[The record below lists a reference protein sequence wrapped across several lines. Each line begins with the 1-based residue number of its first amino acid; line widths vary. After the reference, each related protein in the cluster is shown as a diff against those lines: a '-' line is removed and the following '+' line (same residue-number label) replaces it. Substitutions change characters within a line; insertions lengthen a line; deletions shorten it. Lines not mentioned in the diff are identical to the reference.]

1 MFRKTFYLV
10 IVTCFSMAMLPA
22 LAQAQEAN
30 KATLPSGQMNLSS
43 SVLVLAPGMTGPELK
58 AADML
63 LDEVEKRSWV
73 RWPIT
78 KILPKSGKGIVLGQR
93 TSLIKSFPALAGKLK
108 ATGAEKA
115 EGYRIVTL
123 ESGLVIVAGNDA
135 RGVLF
140 GAGKLL
146 QMMDYSRNMVS
157 LAEKIDLST
166 SPKYKLRGHQLGYR
180 PKTNTNDGMSA
191 AMWEQY
197 IRDLVIFGTNA
208 IELIPPISDDAL
220 DSPHFPLDPQ
230 KMMIEMSRLC
240 KEYGIE
246 CWVWYPAMAPN
257 YADPVTLNRELKE
270 WGDVLRQLPR
280 VDAVFVPGGD
290 PGHTAPKVFFPM
302 LEKQTAQLK
311 KLHPG
316 ATMWM
321 SPQGFNEEWMN
332 DFFSIMNTQPTWLE
346 GIVFGPQQRIS
357 LQELRAKVPKRYKM
371 RFYPDIT
378 HSLGAQYPV
387 PDWDFAYATT
397 LQREPINPRPM
408 DEAAIFKSVQPYAEY
423 GFLTYSEGLND
434 DVNKIIWS
442 GLGWDPNT
450 NVADILREYGRYFIG
465 TKVGDAFGKGL
476 MNLEQNWRGL
486 LEENQGVQTTLA
498 QFQELEKN
506 ATPQMLQNWRFQEGL
521 YRAYYDATDRTRLLY
536 ELGQEKKAME
546 ALSQAKTTGSAAAIK
561 SAEAALAKPD
571 LSPWS
576 DTRAR
581 VFELAEALFQSTHM
595 QLSVAKYQAIAIGR
609 GANLDL
615 IDSPFNN
622 AAWLRKRFAEIA
634 ALSNESDRVRKIDEL
649 LNWANPGPG
658 GFYDDLG
665 RPGSQ
670 PHLVTGTAYNDDP
683 AFLKAPYSGVG
694 ARLQPRISSST
705 FSATLFD
712 HPLEMFYPNL
722 DKNARYRVKIIYGTE
737 AASGVRLTANDKFEI
752 KAMGPKPMDNLP
764 VEYDIPAEATSGG
777 TLRLKWE
784 RPAGS
789 GGSGRGLQVAEV
801 WLMRIP

>member
-1 MFRKTFYLV
+1 M
-10 IVTCFSMAMLPA
+10 PA
-22 LAQAQEAN
+22 LAQPQGVN
-30 KATLPSGQMNLSS
+30 KAGLQSGQINLSS
-43 SVLVLAPGMTGPELK
+43 AVLILAPGMTGPELK
-58 AADML
+58 ASDML

-73 RWPIT
+73 RWPIV
-78 KILPKSGKGIVLGQR
+78 KLLPKSGSKGILLGQR
-93 TSLIKSFPALAGKLK
+93 KSLIKSFPALAEKLK
-108 ATGAEKA
+108 ATGTEKA

-123 ESGLVIVAGNDA
+123 ESGLVVVAGNDA

-146 QMMDYSRNMVS
+146 QMMDYARNAVSLPNMV
-157 LAEKIDLST
+157 DLST
-166 SPKYKLRGHQLGYR
+166 SPKYALRGHQLGYR
-180 PKTNTNDGMSA
+180 PKTNTNDGMSVS
-191 AMWEQY
+191 MWEQY

-230 KMMIEMSRLC
+230 KMMVEMSRLC

-246 CWVWYPAMAPN
+246 CWVWYPAMAAN
-257 YADPVTLNRELKE
+257 YADPVTLNKELKE

-387 PDWDFAYATT
+387 PDWDFAYVTT
-397 LQREPINPRPM
+397 LQREPINPRPL
-408 DEAAIFKSVQPYAEY
+408 DQAAIFKSVQPYAEY

-450 NVADILREYGRYFIG
+450 NVSDILREYGRYFIG
-465 TKVGDAFGKGL
+465 TKVGESFGNGL
-476 MNLEQNWRGL
+476 MNLERNWRGL
-486 LEENQGVQTTLA
+486 LENNQGVQTTLA

-506 ATPQMLQNWRFQEGL
+506 ATPQMLQNWRFQEAL
-521 YRAYYDATDRTRLLY
+521 YRAYYDATDRTRLIY
-536 ELGQEKKAME
+536 ETAQEKKAME
-546 ALSQAKTTGSAAAIK
+546 YLAQARTAGSAAAIK
-561 SAEAALAKPD
+561 NAEAALVKPD
-571 LSPWS
+571 VMPWA

-615 IDSPFNN
+615 IDYPFNS
-622 AAWLRKRFAEIA
+622 AVWLRKRFAEIT
-634 ALSNESDRVRKIDEL
+634 ALSNENDRLKKIDEL
-649 LNWANPGPG
+649 VNWANPGQG

-670 PHLVTGTAYNDDP
+670 PHLVAGTAYNDDP
-683 AFLKAPYSGVG
+683 AFLKAPYAGVG
-694 ARLQPRISSST
+694 GSRLQPRVS
-705 FSATLFD
+705 SATFAATLHD
-712 HPLEMFYPNL
+712 YPLEMFYPNL
-722 DKNARYRVKIIYGTE
+722 DKAAHYRLRIIYGTE
-737 AASGVRLTANDKFEI
+737 AAASVKLTANDKIEI
-752 KAMGPKPMDNLP
+752 QSMRPKPMDNIP
-764 VEYDIPAEATSGG
+764 VEFDIPAEATSGG
-777 TLRLKWE
+777 TLKLKWE
-784 RPAGS
+784 KPAGS
-789 GGSGRGLQVAEV
+789 GGSGRGVQVSEV
-801 WLMRIP
+801 WLMRVP